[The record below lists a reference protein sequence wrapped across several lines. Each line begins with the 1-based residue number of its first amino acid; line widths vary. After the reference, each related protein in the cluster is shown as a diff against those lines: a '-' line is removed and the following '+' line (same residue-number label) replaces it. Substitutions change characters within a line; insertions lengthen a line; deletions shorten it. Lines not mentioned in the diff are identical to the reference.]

1 MLFAVARDVARG
13 APIEDLKAW
22 RCHALSTTT
31 QFVYHATHDDMY
43 FAACQLRENMGQYH
57 MSMSRTALQ
66 RVYEIARFRDTQIR
80 MHGPAAGSAQA
91 VFHSYERVKT
101 AGKKKNNR
109 TTCKPSIAHSLSW
122 HACFPSHR
130 CKVDCLTRTPGLT

>member
-1 MLFAVARDVARG
+1 
-13 APIEDLKAW
+13 
-22 RCHALSTTT
+22 
-31 QFVYHATHDDMY
+31 
-43 FAACQLRENMGQYH
+43 

-101 AGKKKNNR
+101 AGKQQPYSLQAVDSSLTSMAR
-109 TTCKPSIAHSLSW
+109 LLSIPSVQSRLLDADSWTHSDNPFGRVHKLEHFCARAKTSVASSGW
-122 HACFPSHR
+122 W
-130 CKVDCLTRTPGLT
+130 T